1 MLLAIGITLG
11 LVAVG
16 LIAGA
21 VGLILMAVRKLD
33 LSGWP

>member
-11 LVAVG
+11 LVVVG

-21 VGLILMAVRKLD
+21 VGLWIWYSNYELPL
-33 LSGWP
+33 W